1 MKNNI
6 LSMTVVLI
14 ALASISTL
22 STGCGFIGGLVG
34 GAVVEKDT
42 IKVAEGFEDY
52 RDSKIYNS
60 LLTQTVV
67 YNKIYVEKGNEGKF
81 ASYNDIFKQSAVLQA
96 NARQMKF
103 GLNKIKSG
111 EVKMSVKIDP
121 SMISGGPRGIA
132 ANTSKI
138 ATTDEQTKFGFKVL
152 ESVLKAKDEMKGK
165 VEALTSKISGLKPQ
179 EDFKGKEAAS
189 VGTVLDG
196 IKQAQASLNSA
207 TSDLEESV
215 KILGE
220 LAK

>member
-6 LSMTVVLI
+6 LSITVVLI
-14 ALASISTL
+14 ALASISIL
-22 STGCGFIGGLVG
+22 STGCGLIGGLVG

-52 RDSKIYNS
+52 RDSKTYNS
-60 LLTQTVV
+60 LLTQTVA
-67 YNKIYVEKGNEGKF
+67 YNKIYAEKGNEGKF

-132 ANTSKI
+132 ANASKI

-179 EDFKGKEAAS
+179 EEFKGKEAAS
-189 VGTVLDG
+189 VGTVLES